1 MTAKVIL
8 NPYSNRWIAGTR
20 RGEVETALRE
30 AGVDFDLVVSER
42 AGQITGLAEEAA
54 RAGFS
59 PILVA
64 GGDGSI
70 GETVNGLLN
79 AAQGS
84 ALPPLGLLPLGT
96 ANDLAYNLNYPTDL
110 KLAARIIAA
119 GKTRAMDLCQ
129 VNERFFAN
137 NAAVGLEPYVTLV
150 QNRIHWIKG
159 MGRYLVAALMAVMDR
174 PNWRA
179 RLEWEDG
186 VYEGPITLVTVCNG
200 ARSGGVFF
208 MAPHADPFDG
218 KLTVVHGYRGSRWGM
233 LTLLP
238 KAMKPGVGSYVE
250 SPGVKEFHTRWLRVR
265 LENPSPAHTDGEVF
279 TREIRELEYRVIPGK
294 INILC
299 A

>member
-30 AGVDFDLVVSER
+30 AGVDFDLVVSEGP
-42 AGQITGLAEEAA
+42 GQITGLAEEAVQ
-54 RAGFS
+54 AGFS

-70 GETVNGLLN
+70 GETVNGLLQ
-79 AAQGS
+79 AAQGGEL
-84 ALPPLGLLPLGT
+84 APIGLLPLGT

-110 KLAARIIAA
+110 KQAAKIIAA
-119 GKTRAMDLCQ
+119 GKVQAMDLCQ
-129 VNERFFAN
+129 VNERYFAN

-174 PNWRA
+174 PNWQA

-186 VYEGPITLVTVCNG
+186 VYEGPVTLVTVCNG

-218 KLTVVHGYRGSRWGM
+218 RLTVVHGYRSSRWGM

-238 KAMKPGVGSYVE
+238 KAMKPGAGSYVE
-250 SPGVKEFHTRWLRVR
+250 SPGVQEFHTRWLKVR
-265 LENPSPAHTDGEVF
+265 LVNPSPAHTDGEIF
-279 TREIRELEYRVIPGK
+279 SRGIYELEYRVIPGK